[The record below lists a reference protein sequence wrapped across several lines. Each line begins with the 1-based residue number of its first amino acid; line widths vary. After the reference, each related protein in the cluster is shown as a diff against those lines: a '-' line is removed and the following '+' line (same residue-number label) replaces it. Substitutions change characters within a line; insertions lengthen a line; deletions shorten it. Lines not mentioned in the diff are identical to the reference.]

1 MATKRDDT
9 FVQLM
14 LRFTRLIWTK
24 CLHKHAGILVK
35 YYSYSNRVENI
46 ALSEFCKHISKTCN
60 LSYIK
65 IKRFV
70 CLLQVSQHFAYVI
83 LYQVLYN
90 IMYVATYLRN
100 EFHFSEV
107 YRSVN

>member
-14 LRFTRLIWTK
+14 LRYTRLISTK
-24 CLHKHAGILVK
+24 RLHNHAGILVK

-46 ALSEFCKHISKTCN
+46 ALSEFCKHTFKTGN

-65 IKRFV
+65 LKRFATGVTAFGV
-70 CLLQVSQHFAYVI
+70 CYSLPSFI
-83 LYQVLYN
+83 
-90 IMYVATYLRN
+90 
-100 EFHFSEV
+100 
-107 YRSVN
+107 